1 MRKATISKQA
11 GRLFTALLIAGL
23 AALWSLAAEEV
34 KITRHGKQWPMKYEE
49 DYDTGAVAL
58 RRGTKLKVTV
68 GAERI
73 VGQTKKGEVVFSIP
87 VASVFDVIYDKQT
100 QRRSTPVVRHVKTAV
115 EPITKLGVAWYKW
128 GEYDKALKAC
138 ERAVNDAYR
147 AAVKIRPDFADILVN
162 YPMTTADP
170 NFNAIAAQL
179 ATDQTDAG
187 IAACRK
193 AQMLKPESDEA
204 AAELAEV
211 CAHGQRCSAPL
222 LLGQGIYGVGGLLTA
237 AVLAP
242 FKTTRHFVGIHWQKG
257 REEKGAVFKVGK
269 GEYASF
275 LAELERVTGRPWLNL
290 AKELESVRQELKA
303 ELKAELE
310 GESERATEEVSYQ
323 VGIRPRTYIGN
334 DSTGRL
340 VYTSF
345 ISMPNLTSAT
355 GSWELRF
362 AMLGEVSDGFSA
374 EGLSNEFTPRL
385 RRRGE
390 PNGIPFEAPVVTKK
404 VDLNCPAAG
413 RHLGLKGT
421 VSLSAVIR
429 RDGTV
434 DNIHV
439 VRSVHE
445 LLDQSA
451 IEAFRG
457 WRFEPGR
464 KNGAPVDLEVTV
476 DICSA

>member
-1 MRKATISKQA
+1 M
-11 GRLFTALLIAGL
+11 FTALLIAGL
-23 AALWSLAAEEV
+23 TALWSLAAEEV
-34 KITRHGKQWPMKYEE
+34 KVTRHGKQWPMKYEE

-58 RRGTKLKVTV
+58 RRGTKLKVAV

-87 VASVFDVIYDKQT
+87 VASVFDVIYDNQT
-100 QRRSTPVVRHVKTAV
+100 QRRSTPVLK
-115 EPITKLGVAWYKW
+115 ETKKLFTEGALAKSGVAWYKW
-128 GEYDKALKAC
+128 GEYDKALAAC
-138 ERAVNDAYR
+138 HRTAFDAYR
-147 AAVKIRPDFADILVN
+147 AAAKSNPDASPIFGNPD
-162 YPMTTADP
+162 M
-170 NFNAIAAQL
+170 AAQIIDL
-179 ATDQTDAG
+179 NSTIAVQPATELQYNAA

-193 AQMLKPESDEA
+193 AQMLKPVSDEA
-204 AAELAEV
+204 VAKLAELCRQWQGHRCEPTILFGEV
-211 CAHGQRCSAPL
+211 V
-222 LLGQGIYGVGGLLTA
+222 YGVGALMTA
-237 AVLAP
+237 GALAP
-242 FKTTRHFVGIHWQKG
+242 FKTTRHFVSIHWQEG
-257 REEKGAVFKVGK
+257 REEKGVVFKVGK
-269 GEYASF
+269 GEYVSF

-303 ELKAELE
+303 ELEAELE
-310 GESERATEEVSYQ
+310 GESERATEEDSYQ

-362 AMLGEVSDGFSA
+362 VELGEVSDGFSA

-404 VDLNCPAAG
+404 VDLNCLAAG
-413 RHLGLKGT
+413 RHLGLEGT

-429 RDGTV
+429 RDGIV

-439 VRSVHE
+439 VRSAHE

>member
-1 MRKATISKQA
+1 MRKATIRRQA
-11 GRLFTALLIAGL
+11 GRMFTALLIAGL

-34 KITRHGKQWPMKYEE
+34 KLTRHGKQWLMKYEE

-87 VASVFDVIYDKQT
+87 VASVFDVIYNNQT
-100 QRRSTPVVRHVKTAV
+100 QRRSTPVLRHVKTAV
-115 EPITKLGVAWYKW
+115 EPLTKLGVAWYKW
-128 GEYDKALKAC
+128 GEYDKALAAC
-138 ERAVNDAYR
+138 HRAVFDAYR
-147 AAVKIRPDFADILVN
+147 AAAKSNPDDSPIFGNPDMAAQIINLNSTFAV
-162 YPMTTADP
+162 
-170 NFNAIAAQL
+170 QL
-179 ATDQTDAG
+179 ATELQYDAA

-193 AQMLKPESDEA
+193 AQMLKPVSDEA
-204 AAELAEV
+204 VAKLTELCRQWQGHRCEPTILFGEV
-211 CAHGQRCSAPL
+211 V
-222 LLGQGIYGVGGLLTA
+222 YGVGALMTA
-237 AVLAP
+237 GALAP
-242 FKTTRHFVGIHWQKG
+242 FKTTRHFVSIHWQEG

-290 AKELESVRQELKA
+290 AKELESVRQ

-362 AMLGEVSDGFSA
+362 AVLGEVSDGFSA